1 MLTAARQ
8 RRRFSPIRHQNRA
21 KSGTATSH
29 ALFCYIAWHDKE
41 NRQQEREVIVA
52 ITHRYVPDLRN
63 LSLIKYNEGVA
74 GNPPYPHGQ
83 TIDKQGGDAE
93 MASWDVDELESQLL
107 FREEDK
113 DGIEAEI
120 RRITG
125 NRNIE
130 LRENDQKD
138 GLVAGRL
145 EADGERWPCG
155 DVGPVEMQGMV
166 RIASLFEKGSVLGFC
181 DSYSDFYR
189 LETRADGRVLAKR
202 LSAGDAYETLR
213 WDVAPFTKQ
222 YLFGGDHRHRRGRV
236 RCRRE
241 PGRRACQGKG
251 ERCARRRAERC
262 RP

>member
-1 MLTAARQ
+1 
-8 RRRFSPIRHQNRA
+8 
-21 KSGTATSH
+21 
-29 ALFCYIAWHDKE
+29 
-41 NRQQEREVIVA
+41 
-52 ITHRYVPDLRN
+52 
-63 LSLIKYNEGVA
+63 
-74 GNPPYPHGQ
+74 
-83 TIDKQGGDAE
+83 

-222 YLFGGDHRHRRGRV
+222 YLFDGALGETVEKRCWKLHVTVTTVTDGDVYVAAESLADALARV
-236 RCRRE
+236 RENDALADALSAADLDPWREIYPEGHAEPCRLDPTSLGVDGWALEDCLEDVGTTTETGAAGVSVSLLLADEDCER
-241 PGRRACQGKG
+241 GAGFRAH
-251 ERCARRRAERC
+251 R
-262 RP
+262 

>member
-1 MLTAARQ
+1 
-8 RRRFSPIRHQNRA
+8 
-21 KSGTATSH
+21 
-29 ALFCYIAWHDKE
+29 
-41 NRQQEREVIVA
+41 
-52 ITHRYVPDLRN
+52 
-63 LSLIKYNEGVA
+63 
-74 GNPPYPHGQ
+74 
-83 TIDKQGGDAE
+83 

-130 LRENDQKD
+130 LLENDRKD

-155 DVGPVEMQGMV
+155 DVGPMDMQGMV

-189 LETRADGRVLAKR
+189 LETRADGKVLAKR

-213 WDVAPFTKQ
+213 WDGAPFTKQ
-222 YLFGGDHRHRRGRV
+222 YLFDGALGETGEKRCWKLHVAVTTVTDGDVYVAADSLTDALNAVRNNDALANALSIADPDPWREISPDGRALP
-236 RCRRE
+236 CRLDPEQLGADGWALESKSDADE
-241 PGRRACQGKG
+241 PCFEKPSRQAGRK
-251 ERCARRRAERC
+251 
-262 RP
+262 